1 MELMDRNFQEEE
13 RYKAAKKQIKEI
25 KGFYIH
31 LLVYLFVNIAIIA
44 MNTNF
49 TKFGN
54 FGIEITNFYTAFFW
68 GIGLFAHWAS
78 VFGAGFFLGKRWE
91 EKKINELLEKD
102 REQQKKWE

>member
-1 MELMDRNFQEEE
+1 MERNYQEEE

-49 TKFGN
+49 NFKIFGN
-54 FGIEITNFYTAFFW
+54 FGFETSNLYTAFFW

-78 VFGAGFFLGKRWE
+78 VFGPSLFLGKKWE
-91 EKKINELLEKD
+91 EKKIMELMKKD
-102 REQQKKWE
+102 KEQQKKWE